1 MSEYNKSLQESNNNR
16 EYIKELNIK
25 SIKKIISNSWTPD
38 LEIKNSK
45 NKQKTHFEKIS
56 KILEEMN
63 IISWKEDLANKIK
76 KLRKTT
82 KEWEWITKF
91 SLDEIWIAIPEYI
104 NENKPIQKLSSIHKQ
119 TISRILKKE
128 KDK

>member
-16 EYIKELNIK
+16 EYNKQLNIK
-25 SIKKIISNSWTPD
+25 SIKKIISETWTPD
-38 LEIKNSK
+38 LKIENSE
-45 NKQKTHFEKIS
+45 NKQKTHFEKIA
-56 KILEEMN
+56 KKLEEIN

-76 KLRKTT
+76 KLRET
-82 KEWEWITKF
+82 KNLEWTAKF

-104 NENKPIQKLSSIHKQ
+104 YENNPSEKLKSIHKQ